1 MVEAERA
8 ARSGKKKKKAAAAKA
23 KKPKSAGKA
32 APAKG
37 PRGAKKRKDP
47 TACALP
53 ALGLRGIAASRL
65 NTPLAMV

>member
-37 PRGAKKRKDP
+37 PKGAKKRKDP

-53 ALGLRGIAASRL
+53 ALGFRVTSAREIS
-65 NTPLAMV
+65 TPMS